1 MTKSSEN
8 KRIEQL
14 KNMGDIL
21 PVFHESFDD
30 VNIQVVSRKEDPCK
44 NYLSPNRRD
53 FYKILYF
60 SKGLSVLT
68 IGMNTYYLDLPSI
81 IFLHPNEIVSW
92 KNLGEEA
99 DGYFVLFKKKFID
112 SKPILKLAMEQYE
125 LFSKPEK
132 NVIQLQKEH
141 ISLFDHWLEQMIQE
155 MKTRDEFT
163 EDRLQTYIQMVMIE
177 SVKVGN
183 FSVPSIVSEEYRQV
197 HDFFQLLEEETSQIN
212 VDNPIKMKTAKE
224 FAHFLAIH
232 PNQLNTLLKRHT
244 GQNVSTHIKTR
255 LLEETKAMLI
265 QTDLTMQEIGYS
277 IGFADQ
283 PNFTQFFKKNIG
295 LSPQAFRKNHQ
306 QSAV

>member
-1 MTKSSEN
+1 MAQSSEN
-8 KRIEQL
+8 KKIDLL

-21 PVFHESFDD
+21 PVFHESFNNS
-30 VNIQVVSRKEDPCK
+30 NIQVVSRKDDPCK

-68 IGMNTYYLDLPSI
+68 IGMNTYYLDNPTI
-81 IFLHPNEIVSW
+81 VFLHPNEIVSW
-92 KNLGEEA
+92 KNLGEDAE
-99 DGYFVLFKKKFID
+99 GYFVLFKKKFID
-112 SKPILKLAMEQYE
+112 SKPILKLAMEHYE
-125 LFSKPEK
+125 LFSKSEK
-132 NVIQLQKEH
+132 NVIQLKNEH
-141 ISLFDHWLEQMIQE
+141 IPLFDHWLEEMMGE
-155 MKTRDEFT
+155 MKTKDTFT

-177 SVKVGN
+177 GVKVGN
-183 FSVPSIVSEEYRQV
+183 FPAPGMVSEEYRQV
-197 HDFFQLLEEETSQIN
+197 HDFFQLLEDETSQIN
-212 VDNPIKMKTAKE
+212 VNNPIKIKTAKE
-224 FAHFLAIH
+224 FAHSLSIH

-265 QTDLTMQEIGYS
+265 QTDLTLQEIGYS

-295 LSPQAFRKNHQ
+295 LSPLAFRKNHQ
-306 QSAV
+306 QAAR

>member
-1 MTKSSEN
+1 MAKSEES
-8 KRIEQL
+8 KKIDQL
-14 KNMGDIL
+14 HDMGDIL
-21 PVFHESFDD
+21 PIFHESFDAVD
-30 VNIQVVSRKEDPCK
+30 IQVVSRKDDPCK

-68 IGMNTYYLDLPSI
+68 IGINTYYLDEPSI
-81 IFLHPNEIVSW
+81 VFLHPNEIVSW

-99 DGYFVLFKKKFID
+99 DGYFVLFKKHFIEA
-112 SKPILKLAMEQYE
+112 KPILKLAMEQYG
-125 LFSKPEK
+125 LFAKADHHVVRLADRHLP
-132 NVIQLQKEH
+132 
-141 ISLFDHWLEQMIQE
+141 LFDRWFEEMLLEI
-155 MKTRDEFT
+155 KTRDAFT
-163 EDRLQTYIQMVMIE
+163 DDRLQTYIQLLMIE
-177 SVKVGN
+177 SVQVAN
-183 FSVPSIVSEEYRQV
+183 FTPPSMVSDAYRQV

-212 VDNPIKMKTAKE
+212 VNNPIKMKTAKE
-224 FAHFLAIH
+224 FANSLAMH

-295 LSPQAFRKNHQ
+295 LSPQAFRRSY
-306 QSAV
+306 QS

>member
-1 MTKSSEN
+1 MQKNSES
-8 KRIEQL
+8 KKIDQL
-14 KNMGDIL
+14 KNMGEML
-21 PVFHESFDD
+21 PVFHESFDTI
-30 VNIQVVSRKEDPCK
+30 NIRVVSRKDDPCK

-68 IGMNTYYLDLPSI
+68 IGINTYYLDQPSI

-99 DGYFVLFKKKFID
+99 DGYFILFKKQFID
-112 SKPILKLAMEQYE
+112 SRPILKMAMDQYE
-125 LFSKPEK
+125 LFSKSEKYVVRLEPE
-132 NVIQLQKEH
+132 NIP
-141 ISLFDHWLEQMIQE
+141 LFDNWLAQMMKE
-155 MKTRDEFT
+155 MESRDPLT
-163 EDRLQTYIQMVMIE
+163 DDRLQTYIQMLMIE
-177 SVKVGN
+177 SVKVAN
-183 FSVPSIVSEEYRQV
+183 FLVPNMVSEEYRQV

-212 VDNPIKMKTAKE
+212 VSNPIKIKTAKE
-224 FAHFLAIH
+224 FAQTLSIH

-283 PNFTQFFKKNIG
+283 PNFSQFFKKNIG
-295 LSPQAFRKNHQ
+295 LSPQAFRKSFQ
-306 QSAV
+306 QAI

>member
-1 MTKSSEN
+1 MSKSSEN
-8 KRIEQL
+8 KKIDQL

-21 PVFHESFDD
+21 PVFHESFDHT
-30 VNIQVVSRKEDPCK
+30 NIQVVSRENDPCK

-68 IGMNTYYLDLPSI
+68 IGISTYYLNEPSI

-99 DGYFVLFKKKFID
+99 DGYFILFKKQLID
-112 SKPILKLAMEQYE
+112 SKPILKMAIDQYE
-125 LFSKPEK
+125 LFSKSEK
-132 NVIQLQKEH
+132 YVVRLKVEH
-141 ISLFDHWLEQMIQE
+141 IPLFDNWLEQMMKE
-155 MKTRDEFT
+155 MKTRDPLT
-163 EDRLQTYIQMVMIE
+163 DDRLQTYIQMLMIE
-177 SVKVGN
+177 SVKVAD
-183 FSVPSIVSEEYRQV
+183 FPVPNVVSEEYRQV

-212 VDNPIKMKTAKE
+212 VSNPIKMKTAKE
-224 FAHFLAIH
+224 FANTLAIH

-283 PNFTQFFKKNIG
+283 PNFSQFFKKNIG
-295 LSPQAFRKNHQ
+295 LSPQAFRKNFQ
-306 QSAV
+306 LSI